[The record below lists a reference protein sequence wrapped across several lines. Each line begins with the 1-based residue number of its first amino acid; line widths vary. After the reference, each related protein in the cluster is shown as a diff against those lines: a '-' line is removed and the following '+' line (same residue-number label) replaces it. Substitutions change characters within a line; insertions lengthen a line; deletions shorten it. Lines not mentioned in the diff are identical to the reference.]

1 MMLTRIS
8 LLKRKQGKNMKV
20 TETFRISFK
29 ALGDRRVRTSLTIL
43 MVIVGSSLMVTLN
56 GIVAGLGQF
65 ATDVFKRFA
74 PNILFITSI
83 PTDGPGRR
91 DGADN
96 GGPPSFLSQGLI
108 PVPAITLDQT
118 VVGRLESLAHVS
130 AVIPSYQA
138 RITIAVENRSQS
150 ASVLSVQPEN
160 LKIIAPALEFTEGS
174 TMNPIDESAIYLP
187 SLIANNLRGEP
198 SEAAAD
204 NNGSTAAMMIGQQV
218 NVTYTYIDLAT
229 ASRQSQSEVF
239 TVAGIMK
246 PVGNPTIDRAV
257 VFNLDAGNKLQKSG
271 RYDSLFVAAESTD
284 HVTQVEKEIR
294 NLYGSDIGIT
304 TSEAILQSIGEF
316 TTGFG
321 SAISSIALVA
331 LLVGSVGIVTTM
343 YTAVTERIREIGVM
357 KAIGARD
364 RNVLALFLTEAAIIG
379 IIGASMGLIV
389 GVLGGYGVL
398 SLFGSNFLPSAEVTP
413 RYPLSDL
420 ARVWAISLGLSVAA
434 GLYPAWKASKLSPI
448 VALRRE

>member
-1 MMLTRIS
+1 
-8 LLKRKQGKNMKV
+8 MKV
-20 TETFRISFK
+20 TETLRISFK
-29 ALGDRRVRTSLTIL
+29 ALGDRKVRASLTIL

-65 ATDVFKRFA
+65 ATDVFNRLA

-83 PTDGPGRR
+83 PTDNSGQGG
-91 DGADN
+91 DGNN
-96 GGPPSFLSQGLI
+96 GGPSPSFLGQGLI
-108 PVPAITLDQT
+108 PVPAITLDQA
-118 VVGRLESLAHVS
+118 VVGRLESLPHVS
-130 AVIPSYQA
+130 AVIPSYQG
-138 RITIAVENRSQS
+138 RITIAAENRSQS

-174 TMNPIDESAIYLP
+174 TMNPEDESAIYLP
-187 SLIANNLRGEP
+187 SLIANNLLGVLP
-198 SEAAAD
+198 EAAA
-204 NNGSTAAMMIGQQV
+204 NNDGSAAAMIGQQV

-229 ASRQSQSEVF
+229 ASRQSQSEAL

-257 VFNLDAGNKLQKSG
+257 VFNLDAGNNLLQKSG

-284 HVTQVEKEIR
+284 HVRQVEKEIR
-294 NLYGSDIGIT
+294 DLYGSDIGIT
-304 TSEAILQSIGEF
+304 TSEAILQSIGDF
-316 TTGFG
+316 TAGFG
-321 SAISSIALVA
+321 SVISSIALVA

-343 YTAVTERIREIGVM
+343 YTSVTERTREIGVM

-364 RNVLALFLTEAAIIG
+364 RNVLTLFLAEAAIIG
-379 IIGASMGLIV
+379 IIGASIGLVV

-398 SLFGSNFLPSAEVTP
+398 SLFASNLLPSSEVTP
-413 RYPLSDL
+413 HYPWSDL
-420 ARVWAISLGLSVAA
+420 ARVWGISLGLSVAA

>member
-1 MMLTRIS
+1 
-8 LLKRKQGKNMKV
+8 MKV
-20 TETFRISFK
+20 IQTFRISFK
-29 ALGDRRVRTSLTIL
+29 ALGDRKVRTSLTIL

-65 ATDVFKRFA
+65 ATDVFGRLA
-74 PNILFITSI
+74 PNILFVTSI
-83 PTDGPGRR
+83 PIDGPGQR
-91 DGADN
+91 DDADN
-96 GGPPSFLSQGLI
+96 GDGPPTFLGQGLI

-118 VVGRLESLAHVS
+118 VVDKLESLAGVS

-160 LKIIAPALEFTEGS
+160 LKIIAPTLEFTEGS
-174 TMNPIDESAIYLP
+174 TIDPKDESAIYLP
-187 SLIANNLRGEP
+187 SLIVNNLWVSEL
-198 SEAAAD
+198 SEEAAA
-204 NNGSTAAMMIGQQV
+204 NNDDGSTAAITIGQRV

-257 VFNLDAGNKLQKSG
+257 VFNLDAGNELLQKSG

-294 NLYGSDIGIT
+294 DLYGSDIGIT
-304 TSEAILQSIGEF
+304 TSKAIIQSIGEF
-316 TTGFG
+316 TAGFG
-321 SAISSIALVA
+321 SVISSIALVA

-343 YTAVTERIREIGVM
+343 YTSVTERTREIGVM

-364 RNVLALFLTEAAIIG
+364 RNVLALFLAEAAIIG
-379 IIGASMGLIV
+379 IVGATIGLIV

-398 SLFGSNFLPSAEVTP
+398 SLFGSNLLPSGEVTP
-413 RYPLSDL
+413 HYPWSDL